1 MPKLSPKKKNEIILK
16 LIAVSSIQL
25 DTMDQLGVTDDS
37 PMRVETEKLIY
48 YLEDV
53 VDTAY
58 QNPIARNTTRLTK
71 LIHKI
76 DTVIRKEHE

>member
-1 MPKLSPKKKNEIILK
+1 MPKLSPKKKNEIIFK
-16 LIAVSSIQL
+16 LITVSAIQL

-37 PMRVETEKLIY
+37 PMRVETEKLIS

-58 QNPIARNTTRLTK
+58 KNPIAKNTTRLTK